1 MAAQSGRLT
10 RGDPAPPDLV
20 LLPLVANLASRLCDE
35 AKNGQILIDINVFNA
50 VETRADAE
58 FTEELILKGFSRPV
72 KAFNVRNQGRSP
84 GSAGWQ

>member
-1 MAAQSGRLT
+1 VKGPVSGEEYW
-10 RGDPAPPDLV
+10 
-20 LLPLVANLASRLCDE
+20 SRLCDE

-72 KAFNVRNQGRSP
+72 KAFNVRNLKS
-84 GSAGWQ
+84 